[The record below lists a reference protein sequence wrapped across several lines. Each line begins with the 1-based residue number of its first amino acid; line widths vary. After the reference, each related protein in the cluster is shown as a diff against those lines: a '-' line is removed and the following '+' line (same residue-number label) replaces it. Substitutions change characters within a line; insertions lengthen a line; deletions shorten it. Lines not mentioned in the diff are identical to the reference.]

1 VSLFVSMIMRTFSY
15 SAISLSSSNVGSS
28 ASLRLLPT
36 LPLFALLP
44 TPSSSSSLLH
54 ISSHPLPPLSHRE
67 TLETAL
73 ERGFVAIPMGVMVCV
88 LSFLPTYPDR
98 MNAASK
104 YITCHDI
111 IAQHITAHHSRNGS
125 SCYPTHTDQQKLFL
139 SYLEVTAHT
148 SRPPSPSC
156 SISIPQP
163 LLTLSALS
171 PASVCSTVSY
181 LLLVG
186 VCSRWRDASTDHS
199 FRLRVFSV
207 ESGARDQVKS
217 GTLVLDPHT
226 YTCISDAMSSA
237 LPGDTISLCAGHHW
251 ESGLHPC
258 RPVRL
263 ISGSSVAVRRMYA
276 QCVCRRLAG

>member
-1 VSLFVSMIMRTFSY
+1 MTSQHSTS
-15 SAISLSSSNVGSS
+15 
-28 ASLRLLPT
+28 
-36 LPLFALLP
+36 
-44 TPSSSSSLLH
+44 
-54 ISSHPLPPLSHRE
+54 
-67 TLETAL
+67 
-73 ERGFVAIPMGVMVCV
+73 
-88 LSFLPTYPDR
+88 
-98 MNAASK
+98 
-104 YITCHDI
+104 
-111 IAQHITAHHSRNGS
+111 QHITAHHSRNRS
-125 SCYPTHTDQQKLFL
+125 SCYPTHIDQQQQFL
-139 SYLEVTAHT
+139 SHLEVTTYT
-148 SRPPSPSC
+148 SRSPSPSC
-156 SISIPQP
+156 SISLPQP
-163 LLTLSALS
+163 FLTLSALS
-171 PASVCSTVSY
+171 PAPVCSAVSC

-263 ISGSSVAVRRMYA
+263 ISGSSVAVWRMYA
-276 QCVCRRLAG
+276 QCVCRRLTG